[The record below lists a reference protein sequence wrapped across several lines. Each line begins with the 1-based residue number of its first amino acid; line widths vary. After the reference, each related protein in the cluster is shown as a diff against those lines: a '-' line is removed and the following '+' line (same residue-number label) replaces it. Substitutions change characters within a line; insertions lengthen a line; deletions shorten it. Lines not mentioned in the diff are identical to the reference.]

1 MRYKTQV
8 SNKLEDL
15 SNLINLLVRGL
26 ENNSLTPKD
35 FLERLKRALLILD
48 DTINLVDKE
57 SEDFKF

>member
-15 SNLINLLVRGL
+15 SNLINFLIKGL
-26 ENNSLTPKD
+26 ENSTLTPRD
-35 FLERLKRALLILD
+35 FLERLKKALLILD